1 MYIFFPRISSFLNT
15 SFINICV
22 CIIKKR
28 IHVVDKD
35 TRAPSIQL
43 TNTDTTR
50 HTPRE
55 KQDQK
60 LKEQNLSIITTY

>member
-1 MYIFFPRISSFLNT
+1 MYILNT
-15 SFINICV
+15 SFTNICV
-22 CIIKKR
+22 CVLLKKS

-55 KQDQK
+55 K
-60 LKEQNLSIITTY
+60 